1 MIDKIFSRT
10 IGMMTLAA
18 CMFNVAP
25 AMADNGDW
33 TIYASYHNPTKAVK
47 VGTSHYVLANG
58 NLYVY
63 DSEDGSLGAFDKTN
77 ALSDFG
83 IYDIAYSKATNSLFI
98 LYKNGNI
105 DVMRIGRGC
114 INMPDLKNKSLSD
127 KTLKEVNIT
136 GNKAYISIGSGIVVV
151 NLSDT
156 YFENFYNLNKTVTK
170 TLVSDTKIYATT
182 SNGIYVGKLSDNLLD
197 ASNWKLTTT
206 EELNKDGEYASLK
219 NENTADAE
227 ALATVSS
234 ITPNSPIRNY
244 SYKLAMYGDRMLVS
258 GGNFDYEN
266 VDYKGT
272 AMQYEN
278 GKWTNFDE
286 TASIK
291 LSSASSYIN
300 LTDLVQDP
308 NDDTH
313 HWASTVS
320 SGIYEFKNY
329 VCVNRYSHNNSPL
342 KSILPEN
349 TFADML
355 YTRVTGLQYDSK
367 GNLWMCNNQVDSVV
381 CVMKKDGTWK
391 KYYFNEIEGFPTFDN
406 IMFDSQGWAWINSR
420 RTTTSGHVA
429 GILVFENNGTIDDT
443 DDDKHKFISTFSNQD
458 GTSYTPNLYY
468 CTKEDLDGAVWIGT
482 ESGLFVTYSP
492 DKVFDSDFTLSQV
505 KVARNDGSGLAD
517 YLLSGVP
524 VKCIAID
531 GGNRKWIGTLGNGVF
546 LVSADGTETIEHF
559 TTENS
564 PLISDGI
571 NNIAIN
577 GKTGEVFFATKS
589 GLCSFVGD
597 ATDAASDM
605 DDNSLKVYPNPVR
618 PEYSGDI
625 HITGLMYNSN
635 VKIVNAAGKLVNEG
649 TSIGGEYSWN
659 GCYNNGK
666 RCNSGIYY
674 VLGTDE
680 DGKKGATTKI
690 LIVK

>member
-1 MIDKIFSRT
+1 M
-10 IGMMTLAA
+10 
-18 CMFNVAP
+18 
-25 AMADNGDW
+25 
-33 TIYASYHNPTKAVK
+33 
-47 VGTSHYVLANG
+47 
-58 NLYVY
+58 
-63 DSEDGSLGAFDKTN
+63 
-77 ALSDFG
+77 
-83 IYDIAYSKATNSLFI
+83 
-98 LYKNGNI
+98 
-105 DVMRIGRGC
+105 
-114 INMPDLKNKSLSD
+114 
-127 KTLKEVNIT
+127 
-136 GNKAYISIGSGIVVV
+136 
-151 NLSDT
+151 
-156 YFENFYNLNKTVTK
+156 
-170 TLVSDTKIYATT
+170 
-182 SNGIYVGKLSDNLLD
+182 GKLSDNLLD

-234 ITPNSPIRNY
+234 ITPDSPIRNY

-349 TFADML
+349 IFADML

-381 CVMKKDGTWK
+381 CVMKKNGTWK

-429 GILVFENNGTIDDT
+429 GILVFDNNGTIDDT

-468 CTKEDLDGAVWIGT
+468 CTKEDLDGAV
-482 ESGLFVTYSP
+482 
-492 DKVFDSDFTLSQV
+492 
-505 KVARNDGSGLAD
+505 
-517 YLLSGVP
+517 
-524 VKCIAID
+524 
-531 GGNRKWIGTLGNGVF
+531 WIGTLGNGVF